1 MLSLFAKVLSL
12 IQFVYYSNQCR
23 CLPRRFMS
31 IVDECGRFEEQV
43 RSSNDKLRSSLGKKV
58 NWTSFLTQLYR
69 ATVIS
74 KATYMNLAELVGIDQ
89 KIEKVVWY
97 CQVVRLQAVADKRK
111 ESTLAEL
118 KSWNA
123 MLASSVSLSGDGG
136 GGGGRRP
143 RGGVRGG
150 RSQRRGFGKVN
161 VDAKLPCVFPW
172 TKAVFTGLKQWSGR
186 TRTLRS
192 GVPSAS

>member
-1 MLSLFAKVLSL
+1 MTEIAMCQNMACLYAFFAKVLSL
-12 IQFVYYSNQCR
+12 IQFVYNSNQCR

-58 NWTSFLTQLYR
+58 NWTSFLTQLYS

-74 KATYMNLAELVGIDQ
+74 KATYMNLAKLVDIDQ

-136 GGGGRRP
+136 GGG
-143 RGGVRGG
+143 
-150 RSQRRGFGKVN
+150 S
-161 VDAKLPCVFPW
+161 DC
-172 TKAVFTGLKQWSGR
+172 SGDR
-186 TRTLRS
+186 IS
-192 GVPSAS
+192 VSAG